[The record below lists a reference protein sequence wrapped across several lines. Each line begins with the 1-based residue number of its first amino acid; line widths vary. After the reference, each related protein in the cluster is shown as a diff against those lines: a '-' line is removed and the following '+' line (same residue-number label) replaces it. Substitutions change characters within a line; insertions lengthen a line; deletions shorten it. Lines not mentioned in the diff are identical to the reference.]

1 MAKQFSLTY
10 DSYNN
15 WTIPLNLA
23 IGFHILLAF
32 SIIFLPGLLKS
43 RPKFEDIYTVNLID
57 FSEPV
62 AEQVA
67 APPPQQ
73 APKPEPEPEPEPVKP
88 EKQAPVLEPV
98 KVAPPVEPVKA
109 VSIKPLKRK
118 IKKKIIKKPDQN
130 IERQKQLEKLKRQ
143 SIAEALKAEKLA
155 AEQARLAAEEAER
168 QQKLLEQQLA
178 AVRNQVRSST
188 KTTTAKTAASSGAKS
203 ALSTQYHG
211 AIMNHVTQY
220 WSLPE
225 FKNWNVGLSAVVV
238 VTISKNGKIIKQFF
252 EKRSGDSAF
261 DQYVRKTLQDADPL
275 PPIPAALRENQ
286 IEIGLVFRPGS
297 IQ

>member
-32 SIIFLPGLLKS
+32 SIIFLPGLLKP

-57 FSEPV
+57 FSEPA
-62 AEQVA
+62 AEQVT
-67 APPPQQ
+67 APPPQK
-73 APKPEPEPEPEPVKP
+73 APEPKAEPEPVKA

-98 KVAPPVEPVKA
+98 KVAPPAEPVKA

-143 SIAEALKAEKLA
+143 SIAEALKAEKIA

-178 AVRNQVRSST
+178 AVRNQVRSSS
-188 KTTTAKTAASSGAKS
+188 KTTTAKTGASSGAKS

-225 FKNWNVGLSAVVV
+225 FKNWNAGLSAVVV
-238 VTISKNGKIIKQFF
+238 VTISKNGRISKQFF

-275 PPIPAALRENQ
+275 PPIPAALRKSQ

>member
-1 MAKQFSLTY
+1 LAKQYTLTY
-10 DSYNN
+10 DKYDN

-32 SIIFLPGLLKS
+32 SIVFLPGLLKP

-57 FSEPV
+57 FSEPA
-62 AEQVA
+62 AEQETI
-67 APPPQQ
+67 PPQPEASPEQ
-73 APKPEPEPEPEPVKP
+73 PPAPEPIKLD
-88 EKQAPVLEPV
+88 KQAPVLEPV
-98 KVAPPVEPVKA
+98 KPPPAPAKEVKA

-118 IKKKIIKKPDQN
+118 IKKKVVKTTDRSKEI
-130 IERQKQLEKLKRQ
+130 EKLKRQ
-143 SIAEALKAEKLA
+143 RIAEALRAEQLA
-155 AEQARLAAEEAER
+155 AEQARRAAEEAER

-178 AVRNQVRSST
+178 NVRKQVRTSPSTSSSQ
-188 KTTTAKTAASSGAKS
+188 KRASSGAKS
-203 ALSTQYHG
+203 AMSTQYHG

-225 FKNWNVGLSAVVV
+225 FKNWDLGLSAVVV
-238 VTISKNGKIIKQFF
+238 ITISKNGKIVNQFF
-252 EKRSGDSAF
+252 EKRSGDAAF

-275 PPIPAALRENQ
+275 PPIPPALRKDQ
-286 IEIGLVFRPGS
+286 IEIGLRFKPGS

>member
-1 MAKQFSLTY
+1 MAKQFSITY

-15 WTIPLNLA
+15 WTIPINLA

-32 SIIFLPGLLKS
+32 SIIFLPGLLKP

-57 FSEPV
+57 FSEPA
-62 AEQVA
+62 AEQVS
-67 APPPQQ
+67 APPQQQ
-73 APKPEPEPEPEPVKP
+73 APKPEPKPEPEPVKA

-98 KVAPPVEPVKA
+98 KVAPPAEPVKA

-130 IERQKQLEKLKRQ
+130 IVRQKQLEKLKRQ

-168 QQKLLEQQLA
+168 QQKLLEQRLT
-178 AVRNQVRSST
+178 AVRSQVRSST
-188 KTTTAKTAASSGAKS
+188 KTTTAKTGASSGAKS

-220 WSLPE
+220 WALPE
-225 FKNWNVGLSAVVV
+225 FKNWNADLSAVVV
-238 VTISKNGKIIKQFF
+238 VTFSKNGRIVNQFF

-275 PPIPAALRENQ
+275 PPIPAALRKNQ
-286 IEIGLVFRPGS
+286 MELGLVFRPGS

>member
-1 MAKQFSLTY
+1 MAKQYILTY

-32 SIIFLPGLLKS
+32 SILFLPGLMKP
-43 RPKFEDIYTVNLID
+43 RPNFEDIYTVNLID
-57 FSEPV
+57 FSEP
-62 AEQVA
+62 AAQQVS
-67 APPPQQ
+67 APVQPQVP
-73 APKPEPEPEPEPVKP
+73 APEPKPEPVKA

-98 KVAPPVEPVKA
+98 KAAPPPEPVKA

-118 IKKKIIKKPDQN
+118 IKKKIVKKPDRT
-130 IERQKQLEKLKRQ
+130 IEKQKQLEKLKRQ
-143 SIAEALKAEKLA
+143 SIAEALQAEKLA
-155 AEQARLAAEEAER
+155 VEQALLAAEEAER
-168 QQKLLEQQLA
+168 QQKLLEQQLDT
-178 AVRNQVRSST
+178 VRNQVRNSPKSGT
-188 KTTTAKTAASSGAKS
+188 SRTTASSGAKS

-225 FKNWNVGLSAVVV
+225 FKNWDPGLSAIVVI
-238 VTISKNGKIIKQFF
+238 TIAKNGRIVKQFF

-275 PPIPAALRENQ
+275 PPIPAALRKDQ
-286 IEIGLVFRPGS
+286 IEIGLRFRPGS